1 MRQFLLAA
9 VLACSMLGGS
19 ATAADGALDP
29 GFGTDGEFPGYGFYA
44 NPNGTPNF
52 SLDTVG
58 GVLQQPD
65 GKIWLVGRMRAPGA
79 YRLSLY
85 RVGANGYP
93 DVDFGELGLRSVI
106 GPCADFNVSN
116 VVLDAQGRVVLAIN
130 GCPDF
135 MVYRFL
141 PNGDLDSSL
150 AGSGVLTVPFDQGG
164 DNEDFSQHVAVAA
177 NGDLIVAGTVTTAGT
192 TNLGIIRY
200 TDAGLPVQGFG
211 TAGKVQ
217 LPFEWSV
224 PEIRGVNGLHLMADG
239 RIVVAGAISQ
249 SSQAVSDKKQFVVRL
264 LANGSM
270 DPSFGNVSAGLS
282 KINLKSPLGLSESP
296 WSYASLL
303 ESDGKVIQVGKMQ
316 SSQVSSDG
324 DIFLLRW
331 RADGQLDTSIGANG
345 VRQYALD
352 FAGPNPA
359 EPRYNWEAAN
369 AIARQANG
377 NYLIMASSNAN
388 QGEYA
393 ATALLRLKRNFS
405 VDTSFGNGGKIQH
418 LVKIS
423 TTGQHGQN
431 GDSILL
437 QRGRIVVGGTAFT
450 GLNGRTQM
458 MFGMQH
464 DEIFADTFD

>member
-9 VLACSMLGGS
+9 ALACAAFSGA
-19 ATAADGALDP
+19 ATAADGAVDP

-58 GVLQQPD
+58 GVLERPD
-65 GKIWLVGRMRAPGA
+65 GKIWLAGRMRAPGA

-85 RVGANGYP
+85 RVGASGYP

-106 GPCADFNVSN
+106 GPCADFNVSSA
-116 VVLDAQGRVVLAIN
+116 VLDAQGRVVLAIN

-135 MVYRFL
+135 IIYRFL

-150 AGSGVLTVPFDQGG
+150 AGSGVLTVPFNQGG

-192 TNLGIIRY
+192 TNLGIVRY
-200 TDAGLPVQGFG
+200 TDTGQPVQNFG
-211 TAGKVQ
+211 TAGKVL

-264 LANGSM
+264 LANGGM

-303 ESDGKVIQVGKMQ
+303 ESDGTLIQVGKIQ
-316 SSQVSSDG
+316 SNQVSSDG

-359 EPRYNWEAAN
+359 EPRYNWESAN
-369 AIARQANG
+369 AIVRQANG
-377 NYLIMASSNAN
+377 NYLIMASSNSN

-437 QRGRIVVGGTAFT
+437 QRGRIVISGTAFT
-450 GLNGRTQM
+450 GTNGRVQM
-458 MFGMQH
+458 MLGLQH
-464 DEIFADTFD
+464 DEIFANTFE